1 MGSDM
6 KTPLAHLTW
15 RRRPFTLVEVV
26 VAGVIT
32 AGGLAAAI
40 TLVSFNLWTANFA
53 EVRMLASEIAK
64 NRLEQVRLLG
74 FSDLPK
80 LTESSVQVNG
90 QGLPDAN
97 GQYHRTTTLA
107 GPDANSC
114 YWVTVTVTAPSGQG
128 RPPAVVSMST
138 MVLDKDQVVMGG

>member
-1 MGSDM
+1 M
-6 KTPLAHLTW
+6 KFPVSNLAR

-26 VAGVIT
+26 VSGVIT
-32 AGGLAAAI
+32 AGGLAAAVA
-40 TLVSFNLWTANFA
+40 LVTFNLWAANFS
-53 EVRMLASEIAK
+53 EMRMLASEIAK

-80 LTESSVQVNG
+80 LAENSVRVNG
-90 QGLPDAN
+90 QGLPDAS
-97 GQYHRTTTLA
+97 GQYLRTTTLE
-107 GPDANSC
+107 GPDDNSC
-114 YWVTVTVTAPSGQG
+114 YWVTVTVTAQSGQG

>member
-1 MGSDM
+1 MNM
-6 KTPLAHLTW
+6 PLAHLTW

-26 VAGVIT
+26 LSGVIT
-32 AGGLAAAI
+32 AGGLAAAVS
-40 TLVSFNLWTANFA
+40 LVSFNLWTANFA
-53 EVRMLASEIAK
+53 EMRMLASEIAK

-80 LTESSVQVNG
+80 LAESSVQVNA
-90 QGLPDAN
+90 QGLPDAS
-97 GQYHRTTTLA
+97 GQYHRTTTLV

-114 YWVTVTVTAPSGQG
+114 YWVTVTVMAPGGQG
-128 RPPAVVSMST
+128 RPPAVVNMST

>member
-1 MGSDM
+1 M
-6 KTPLAHLTW
+6 KISLSTLP
-15 RRRPFTLVEVV
+15 RRCRSFTLAEVV
-26 VAGVIT
+26 VAGAIT
-32 AGGLAAAI
+32 AGGLAAAVA
-40 TLVSFNLWTANFA
+40 LVSFNLWTANFS

-80 LTESSVQVNG
+80 LAESSVRVNA
-90 QGLPDAN
+90 QGLPDAA
-97 GQYHRTTTLA
+97 GQYLRTTNLE

-114 YWVTVTVTAPSGQG
+114 YWVTVTVTAPSGRG
-128 RPPAVVSMST
+128 HPPAVVSMST

>member
-1 MGSDM
+1 M
-6 KTPLAHLTW
+6 KIPLPKSAW
-15 RRRPFTLVEVV
+15 RRQPFTLIEVV
-26 VAGVIT
+26 VSGAIT
-32 AGGLAAAI
+32 AGGLAAAVA
-40 TLVSFNLWTANFA
+40 LVSFNLWTANFA

-114 YWVTVTVTAPSGQG
+114 FWVTVTVTAPSGQG